1 MEKGKGEKESWSLK
15 VQETKKSLVLL
26 VFLVFPFS
34 LQPLAFF
41 IPLIL
46 YPAFACVAAPIHVV
60 EASTQH
66 FLILDSFQA
75 RSSSVIT
82 I

>member
-34 LQPLAFF
+34 LQPTAFSLF
-41 IPLIL
+41 YSPYPL
-46 YPAFACVAAPIHVV
+46 
-60 EASTQH
+60 
-66 FLILDSFQA
+66 
-75 RSSSVIT
+75 SSVCVCCCT
-82 I
+82 HSRS